1 MGGRGGESRL
11 SAVFYPALHSR
22 LFMFGGEG
30 ATAEDKA
37 LKRSVVSRFMAEA
50 KVGNMYRLGGGFGS
64 SGGETIEIVHH
75 SRSSNKLGIRGRNN
89 RAVAMSSENVAE
101 YIKNGATLIKREGR

>member
-11 SAVFYPALHSR
+11 SAVSYPALPSR

-89 RAVAMSSENVAE
+89 RAVAMSRENVAE
-101 YIKNGATLIKREGR
+101 YIKNGATLIKRAGR